1 MGWLDDYNKVI
12 YVQLDNGKFT
22 IQESAWDSDAKANKR
37 ISAVGGLVPG
47 LKGSVLK
54 VDLGSKGTWYRARFG
69 EFSTIEEAK
78 QKAEELR
85 NKEKSRLHAML
96 LTFFLYA

>member
-1 MGWLDDYNKVI
+1 MDDYNKVI
-12 YVQLDNGKFT
+12 YVQLENGKFT

-37 ISAVGGLVPG
+37 LSTVGSIVPG

-69 EFSTIEEAK
+69 EFATLEEAK

-85 NKEKSRLHAML
+85 TKEKSRLQALL
-96 LTFFLYA
+96 LTFLFFT